1 MWFCCKSIY
10 EHIMDWFGINWQGGD
25 WAHYMDHFPIMVYKT
40 FNCPYFPIVL
50 YFHMPLWNVQSIF
63 FNMLWNS
70 LENKIQTFTSQPNV
84 IMRCS
89 EKGSY
94 PMFIGTFLTFWVPT
108 YFTSVINGRFRSLF
122 WLEGSLLGSNRGE
135 YLSHKIWNYLSANMG
150 FSATVWNCAQ
160 SEYLNCIRNAL
171 TVYQRNFCLRNTEQW
186 NTIVYHQPPIECE
199 ICFSRRG
206 LYP

>member
-1 MWFCCKSIY
+1 
-10 EHIMDWFGINWQGGD
+10 
-25 WAHYMDHFPIMVYKT
+25 MDHFPIMVYKT
-40 FNCPYFPIVL
+40 FNCPCFPIVL
-50 YFHMPLWNVQSIF
+50 YFHMPLWNVQNIF

-122 WLEGSLLGSNRGE
+122 WLEGFQQGWIFVSQNLK
-135 YLSHKIWNYLSANMG
+135 LSIRQYGVLCNCLN
-150 FSATVWNCAQ
+150 FRLWNCAQ

-171 TVYQRNFCLRNTEQW
+171 TVYQRHFSLRNTKQC
-186 NTIVYHQPPIECE
+186 NGTQ
-199 ICFSRRG
+199 
-206 LYP
+206 

>member
-94 PMFIGTFLTFWVPT
+94 PILSYVHRDLIDFLGPYLFYKCHKWSFQVPILAGRVPIGFQQGWIFVSQNLK
-108 YFTSVINGRFRSLF
+108 
-122 WLEGSLLGSNRGE
+122 
-135 YLSHKIWNYLSANMG
+135 LSIRQYGVLCNYLKQGWIYVQKNLKLSILEFG
-150 FSATVWNCAQ
+150 VFWNCL
-160 SEYLNCIRNAL
+160 SWSTRKSSKLS
-171 TVYQRNFCLRNTEQW
+171 
-186 NTIVYHQPPIECE
+186 IET
-199 ICFSRRG
+199 
-206 LYP
+206 